1 MNKVKIGFCLFLFFL
16 SFIYMSDFLKKIDI
30 FSFLISDNK
39 ADYILSTTLS
49 DKFNYGYEKGND
61 ENIDNDDLE
70 RKDFSQIEVYFFNT
84 HQTEE
89 YGSNFYNI
97 TPTVVTVSEMLK
109 EELLEDKVYSI
120 VEEQSIKKGLDKYG
134 YDYSY
139 SYRISL
145 EYLKEK
151 KEKFPTLKYFFDI
164 HRDSVKGENSR
175 ANISGKTYAKVMFL
189 IGKNHE
195 DYKKNEQNIKVMEN
209 YLNEHYPGI
218 LRDTYYQPLYSYNQ
232 EYSSNM
238 FLIEVGGVDNTL
250 EELYNSSVALGDAI
264 SYYVG
269 GYYEK

>member
-16 SFIYMSDFLKKIDI
+16 SFLYMGELLGNIDL
-30 FSFLISDNK
+30 FNFLISDNK
-39 ADYILSTTLS
+39 SDSLLKTTLNNNFKDS
-49 DKFNYGYEKGND
+49 SSASEVMETTFEEND
-61 ENIDNDDLE
+61 NN
-70 RKDFSQIEVYFFNT
+70 SNPTVYFFNT

-89 YGSNFYNI
+89 YASNFYSI

-109 EELLEDKVYSI
+109 EELLENKIYSV
-120 VEEQSIKKGLDKYG
+120 VEEGSIKEGLDKYG

-151 KEKFPTLKYFFDI
+151 KKRFPTLEYFFDM
-164 HRDSVKGENSR
+164 HRDSVKGEAAR
-175 ANISGKTYAKVMFL
+175 AVINGKTYAKVMFL
-189 IGKNHE
+189 IGKNH
-195 DYKKNEQNIKVMEN
+195 DNYKQNEKNIKIMES
-209 YLNEHYPGI
+209 YLNKHYPGI
-218 LRDTYYQPLYSYNQ
+218 LRDTYYQGLYSYNQ

-250 EELYNSSVALGDAI
+250 EELYNTSVALGDAI

-269 GYYEK
+269 GNYEK